1 MSEKIPYTTVLFDL
15 DGTLTDPEIGIT
27 TCFQHALKYFG
38 IEENDRAKLRRVIGP
53 PLLDSFV
60 QFYGLSVEDA
70 QLGIKYYRERF
81 SDIGIF
87 ENTVYDG
94 IPEMLNELKAAGK
107 KLVLATSK
115 PHVYAKRILEHFDLA
130 QYISFVAGSEFDGTR
145 TDKAEVIRYALEQT
159 GTSPEEA
166 IMVGD
171 RKHDVI
177 GAIQNNVAVIGVLYG
192 HGGEEELTKAGT
204 SLLAKTP
211 EELAQML
218 LHM

>member
-1 MSEKIPYTTVLFDL
+1 MSEKKPYTTVLFDL

-27 TCFQHALKYFG
+27 TCFQYALQHFG
-38 IEENDRAKLRRVIGP
+38 IEENDREKLRRVIGP
-53 PLLDSFV
+53 PLLDSFM
-60 QFYGLSVEDA
+60 QYYGLSEDDA

-94 IPEMLNELKAAGK
+94 IPEMLNKLKEAGK

-115 PHVYAKRILEHFDLA
+115 PHVYANRILEYFDLA
-130 QYISFVAGSEFDGTR
+130 KYIAFVAGSELDGTR

-159 GTSPEEA
+159 GTAADEA

-177 GAIQNNVAVIGVLYG
+177 GAIKNHMDVIGVLYG
-192 HGGEEELTKAGT
+192 HGSEEELLKADT
-204 SLLAKTP
+204 SLLAQTP
-211 EELAQML
+211 ADVAKLIL
-218 LHM
+218 